1 MPFARGVRCFF
12 LTAVLTCL
20 GVLLID
26 EAGAENAR
34 PNRHRVASDHQHG
47 AFVCGTYHGSALD
60 AILFDK
66 VQRSQHTQQALA
78 PRPAQ
83 TFVAGDLVVIEDDG
97 TLIAEPGRNA
107 FDLRNKGLHFT
118 PNTNGSYD
126 VSASTLTFD
135 EGLGTNLNAG
145 DDTNHRINF
154 TAGFSFPFAGQTW
167 DHTYIRSNGNI
178 TFGGIGNPDFYDPAD
193 FNLELP
199 IIAAFFVDLNPQA
212 GGGVYYQHAADRF
225 VITWDRIPE
234 FGAQNSNTIQLTLFA
249 DGSFDIVFTDV
260 DIQVALNGNPIYVG
274 FSIGDL
280 GAEFQSVNFSNLP
293 ITGSRAGAIFEAFE
307 DIPYRVVSTVG
318 IAQRFY
324 AVQPDSFDQLVL
336 ITDFDLLGAP
346 FGAFYQFVRNDIQG
360 LGLNNF
366 DLTANYGSAGRLQGF
381 LHMNFV
387 NYWPDNPAGFSFV
400 NVLGQEAEHEWGA
413 FVRSLVNGVETDLI
427 LGRSLGH
434 WSFYLDTDGSVMEGN
449 GWQDNG
455 NGTFTTVRSFDNF
468 SLLDHYLMGLRP
480 AEEIPPF
487 FLVDVPGVT
496 LTQRSAFPQV
506 GVTATGVK
514 RTITIDDIIAVEGP
528 RVPSAAT
535 APKVFRQGYVYLTRQ
550 GVTPSQAN
558 LDKADRFRASWIDYY
573 SDRTDGRGI
582 FQTQLGPALP
592 VATVEG
598 LVTNASNGSII
609 KNVEAKWLEKNYVQP
624 IYDGGHYEFRTLASS
639 TAPADIQATIVLRAF
654 PYLPDTSVVTLTY
667 GNPLVHHRAL
677 TPLPQTNLTGAV
689 RDAAGNG
696 VSAKLTLFASSD
708 VIDDFTATATS
719 DAQGNFTFSG
729 LYVSQ
734 PPAIAYDRLV
744 VEPDIPFAGQTL
756 TNIVITGGTNDLNI
770 VVEPADILL
779 VNDDPNGNFSN
790 YYSSALAEIGVT
802 SFVWSQK
809 DRGLAPVSF
818 APQFKRNIIIW
829 YTGNA
834 SGAEVLTL
842 AEQDSLAAHLDRGG
856 SVFLTGQ
863 NIAES
868 LNGTP
873 FLSNRVRVSFDR
885 NLNDII
891 LHGVQSDPVGKGLI
905 NIINAG
911 TLGANNQTSRDVLIP
926 SAGAIACVMFD
937 TTAGTV
943 AGVRVTDPAN
953 NSRLVFFGFGFEAV
967 NPGTVP
973 RPGYVGRPEV
983 MQNVL
988 NWLSG
993 VTEVAD
999 RADAPNGIP
1008 AAFHLS
1014 ASYPNPWQAGM
1025 GAAEAEIRYHL
1036 PLDLAAQ
1043 RVTLRIFDVLGREVA
1058 TLVDQPY
1065 RPGQFSARWNGRDTR
1080 GELVSNGVYF
1090 YKLQAGALQHV
1101 QKQLLVR

>member
-1 MPFARGVRCFF
+1 M
-12 LTAVLTCL
+12 
-20 GVLLID
+20 
-26 EAGAENAR
+26 
-34 PNRHRVASDHQHG
+34 
-47 AFVCGTYHGSALD
+47 
-60 AILFDK
+60 
-66 VQRSQHTQQALA
+66 
-78 PRPAQ
+78 
-83 TFVAGDLVVIEDDG
+83 
-97 TLIAEPGRNA
+97 
-107 FDLRNKGLHFT
+107 
-118 PNTNGSYD
+118 
-126 VSASTLTFD
+126 
-135 EGLGTNLNAG
+135 
-145 DDTNHRINF
+145 
-154 TAGFSFPFAGQTW
+154 
-167 DHTYIRSNGNI
+167 
-178 TFGGIGNPDFYDPAD
+178 
-193 FNLELP
+193 
-199 IIAAFFVDLNPQA
+199 
-212 GGGVYYQHAADRF
+212 
-225 VITWDRIPE
+225 
-234 FGAQNSNTIQLTLFA
+234 
-249 DGSFDIVFTDV
+249 
-260 DIQVALNGNPIYVG
+260 
-274 FSIGDL
+274 
-280 GAEFQSVNFSNLP
+280 
-293 ITGSRAGAIFEAFE
+293 
-307 DIPYRVVSTVG
+307 
-318 IAQRFY
+318 
-324 AVQPDSFDQLVL
+324 
-336 ITDFDLLGAP
+336 
-346 FGAFYQFVRNDIQG
+346 
-360 LGLNNF
+360 
-366 DLTANYGSAGRLQGF
+366 
-381 LHMNFV
+381 
-387 NYWPDNPAGFSFV
+387 
-400 NVLGQEAEHEWGA
+400 
-413 FVRSLVNGVETDLI
+413 
-427 LGRSLGH
+427 
-434 WSFYLDTDGSVMEGN
+434 
-449 GWQDNG
+449 
-455 NGTFTTVRSFDNF
+455 
-468 SLLDHYLMGLRP
+468 
-480 AEEIPPF
+480 
-487 FLVDVPGVT
+487 
-496 LTQRSAFPQV
+496 
-506 GVTATGVK
+506 
-514 RTITIDDIIAVEGP
+514 
-528 RVPSAAT
+528 
-535 APKVFRQGYVYLTRQ
+535 
-550 GVTPSQAN
+550 
-558 LDKADRFRASWIDYY
+558 
-573 SDRTDGRGI
+573 
-582 FQTQLGPALP
+582 
-592 VATVEG
+592 EG
-598 LVTNASNGSII
+598 LVTNASNGSSV

-624 IYDGGHYEFRTLASS
+624 IYEGGHYEFRTLASS
-639 TAPADIQATIVLRAF
+639 TAPADIEATIVLRAF
-654 PYLPDTSVVTLTY
+654 PFLPDTSVVTLTY
-667 GNPLVHHRAL
+667 GSPRVHHRAL

-708 VIDDFTATATS
+708 VIEDFTVTATS

-744 VEPDIPFAGQTL
+744 VEPDIPFAGQAL
-756 TNIVITGGTNDLNI
+756 SNIVITGGANDLNI
-770 VVEPADILL
+770 VVEPADVLL

-790 YYSSALAEIGVT
+790 YYSSALEEIGVT

-834 SGAEVLTL
+834 SGAEVLTP

-856 SVFLTGQ
+856 NVFLTGQ

-873 FLSNRVRVSFDR
+873 FLSNRVRVAFDR

-983 MQNVL
+983 LQNVL

-1036 PLDLAAQ
+1036 PLDLSAQ
-1043 RVTLRIFDVLGREVA
+1043 RVTLKIFDVLGREVA
-1058 TLVDQPY
+1058 TLIDQPY

-1090 YKLQAGALQHV
+1090 YKLQAGALQHM